1 LIKTVFRKY
10 FELIFWIV
18 ALVCLA
24 LTNPA
29 AQGHFTLCPLKLLG
43 IAWCPGCGLGHAIS
57 FLLHGDLKSSFH
69 AHWLGL
75 PVLLALIYRI
85 FILIEA
91 RRYQFGNSR

>member
-1 LIKTVFRKY
+1 M
-10 FELIFWIV
+10 

-29 AQGHFTLCPLKLLG
+29 AQGHFSLCPLKLLG

-57 FLLHGDLKSSFH
+57 FLLHGDLKSSFQ

-75 PVLLALIYRI
+75 PVLLVLLYRI
-85 FILIEA
+85 ITLGA
-91 RRYQFGNSR
+91 AGRYRLR